1 VVGCLHGDDFWVG
14 RGPIILALCRRVDL
28 DWVDLD
34 WLDWVALDWLD
45 WIDLDWLDWIYR
57 SRLTVWAL
65 FNMEGLVNPN
75 WLGRVNQALL
85 QRHFNV

>member
-1 VVGCLHGDDFWVG
+1 MKQPNRNNLMTFLLICLLDWVD
-14 RGPIILALCRRVDL
+14 LDWL